1 MSHCHDSSDEESFV
15 TQFGDDDDGE
25 GRNESMDEAEV
36 NKTLFLNE
44 RSVRILL
51 DDLFWILR
59 NYDHSFIKRQIN
71 G

>member
-15 TQFGDDDDGE
+15 AQFGDDDDGE

-36 NKTLFLNE
+36 NKTLLLNE

-51 DDLFWILR
+51 NDLFWILR
-59 NYDHSFIKRQIN
+59 N
-71 G
+71 

>member
-1 MSHCHDSSDEESFV
+1 MSHCQDSSDEESFV

-51 DDLFWILR
+51 DDLF
-59 NYDHSFIKRQIN
+59 
-71 G
+71 